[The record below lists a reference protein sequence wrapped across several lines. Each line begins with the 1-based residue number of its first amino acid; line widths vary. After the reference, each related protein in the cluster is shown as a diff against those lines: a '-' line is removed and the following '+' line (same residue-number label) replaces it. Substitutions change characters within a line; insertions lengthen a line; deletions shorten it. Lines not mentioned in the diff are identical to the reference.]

1 MKLYLVQH
9 GESVAKEINPDRP
22 LSAQGE
28 HDVKQVAGHL
38 QQAGVS
44 VGKIRHSGKTRARQ
58 TAEILAKALLKNG
71 KIETIESIAPNDPVA
86 SLAASIPELDAN
98 TMIVGHLPFMAKLV
112 SYLITGKDD
121 HPFLTYRP
129 GSIVCLE
136 QDENQIWQIQWMIRP
151 DCLP

>member
-9 GESVAKEINPDRP
+9 GQSVSKEIDPDRP

-28 HDVKQVAGHL
+28 HDVNQVADFL
-38 QQAGVS
+38 QQSGVA
-44 VGKIRHSGKTRARQ
+44 VDRIKHSGKTRARQ
-58 TAEILAKALLKNG
+58 TAEILAKALLNNG
-71 KIETIESIAPNDPVA
+71 DIVAIVGIAPNDPVG
-86 SLAASIPELDAN
+86 SLAETIPVLETN

-121 HPFLTYRP
+121 YPLLTYQP

-136 QDENQIWQIQWMIRP
+136 QDENHAWQIQWMIRP
-151 DCLP
+151 DCLL

>member
-9 GESVAKEINPDRP
+9 GESVSKEIDPDRP

-28 HDVKQVAGHL
+28 RDVKQVADYL

-44 VGKIRHSGKTRARQ
+44 VGQIKHSGKTRARQ
-58 TAEILAKALLKNG
+58 TAEILAKALLKDG
-71 KIETIESIAPNDPVA
+71 KTEAIESIAPNDPVD
-86 SLAASIPELDAN
+86 SLTESIPELDTN
-98 TMIVGHLPFMAKLV
+98 TMIVGHLPFLAKLV

-121 HPFLTYRP
+121 HLLLTYRP

-136 QDENQIWQIQWMIRP
+136 QDENHTWQIQWMIRP
-151 DCLP
+151 DCL

>member
-9 GESVAKEINPDRP
+9 GESVSKEIDPDRP

-28 HDVKQVAGHL
+28 RDVKQVADYL

-44 VGKIRHSGKTRARQ
+44 VGQIKHSGKTRARQ
-58 TAEILAKALLKNG
+58 TAEILAKALLKDG
-71 KIETIESIAPNDPVA
+71 KTEAIESIAPNDPVD
-86 SLAASIPELDAN
+86 SLTESIPELDTN
-98 TMIVGHLPFMAKLV
+98 TMIVGHLPFLAKLV

-121 HPFLTYRP
+121 HLLLTYRP

-136 QDENQIWQIQWMIRP
+136 RDENHTWQIQWMIRP
-151 DCLP
+151 DCL

>member
-9 GESVAKEINPDRP
+9 GESVAKEIDPDRP

-28 HDVKQVAGHL
+28 RDVKQVAGYL

-44 VGKIRHSGKTRARQ
+44 VGQIKHSGKTRARQ
-58 TAEILAKALLKNG
+58 TAEILAKALLTDSKNEA
-71 KIETIESIAPNDPVA
+71 IEGIAPNDPVDA
-86 SLAASIPELDAN
+86 LADLIAELDTN

-121 HPFLTYRP
+121 HSLLTYRP

-136 QDENQIWQIQWMIRP
+136 QDENHPWQIQWMIRP